1 MKMTINVEEN
11 NGIKQD
17 KEKKIESKYKHKEKG
32 LSINKKSKKI
42 LNKNQ
47 NSGVF
52 RNNYKN
58 YQYDYEADFYE
69 PY

>member
-1 MKMTINVEEN
+1 MTINVEEN

-42 LNKNQ
+42 LNKVRKELFF
-47 NSGVF
+47 NS
-52 RNNYKN
+52 RRT
-58 YQYDYEADFYE
+58 YEN
-69 PY
+69 

>member
-32 LSINKKSKKI
+32 LSINK
-42 LNKNQ
+42 NQ
-47 NSGVF
+47 
-52 RNNYKN
+52 
-58 YQYDYEADFYE
+58 DYALVLYFSSTF
-69 PY
+69 

>member
-1 MKMTINVEEN
+1 MK
-11 NGIKQD
+11 D

-58 YQYDYEADFYE
+58 YQYDYEEDFYE

>member
-47 NSGVF
+47 NAASF
-52 RNNYKN
+52 M
-58 YQYDYEADFYE
+58 
-69 PY
+69 